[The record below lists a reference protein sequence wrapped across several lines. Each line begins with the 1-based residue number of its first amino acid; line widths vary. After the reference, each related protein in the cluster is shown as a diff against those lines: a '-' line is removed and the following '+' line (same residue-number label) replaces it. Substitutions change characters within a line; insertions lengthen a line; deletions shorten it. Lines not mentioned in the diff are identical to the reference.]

1 MSYGTVQAG
10 LIRAITNQAG
20 FSCDNVIANDHRS
33 LGDGSTSHAII
44 VFGGFSRQ
52 ETSIQRVSH
61 VWNFN
66 IELYTAYRGEIAPTK
81 TAANNNF
88 ASLLSILDQY
98 PRLADTTGVLTSF
111 ISQAGPLEDPDSE
124 HNPGQFKQVMVVTV
138 EEVVNPNRVE

>member
-1 MSYGTVQAG
+1 MSYATVQAG
-10 LIRAITNQAG
+10 LIRAITNHAS
-20 FSCDNVIANDHRS
+20 FSCSNTIPNDHRS
-33 LGDGSTSHAII
+33 LGDGSTMHAII

-66 IELYTAYRGEIAPTK
+66 IELYTAYRGEIEPSK

-111 ISQAGPLEDPDSE
+111 ISGAGPLEDPDPE
-124 HNPGQFKQVMVVTV
+124 HNLGQFRQVVTV
-138 EEVVNPNRVE
+138 TAEEVVNPNRAE